1 MENSKEINRAGIS
14 TISYDEPNH
23 KLIVCWEK
31 SGCYVFGN
39 VPPVEAANMAHA
51 PNPSAY
57 FKKYI
62 EPHAVRLQD
71 QAAQE
76 ALHLV
81 KTDAAEPSR

>member
-14 TISYDEPNH
+14 TISYDELSQRLTVH
-23 KLIVCWEK
+23 WEK

-39 VPPVEAANMAHA
+39 VPAVEAANMAYA

-62 EPHAVRLQD
+62 EPHAVRLPD
-71 QAAQE
+71 
-76 ALHLV
+76 
-81 KTDAAEPSR
+81 

>member
-71 QAAQE
+71 
-76 ALHLV
+76 
-81 KTDAAEPSR
+81 